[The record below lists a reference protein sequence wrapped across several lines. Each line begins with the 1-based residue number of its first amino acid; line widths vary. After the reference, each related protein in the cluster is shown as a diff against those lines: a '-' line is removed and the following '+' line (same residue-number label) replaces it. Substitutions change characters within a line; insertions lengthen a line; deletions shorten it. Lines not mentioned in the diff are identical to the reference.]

1 MEFITDI
8 IPPAQL
14 TGTVQTITEGGLP
27 FAAVPPVLGAE
38 PVNGPFV
45 TASGLLNLFPIQ
57 QVDDIEYEIEN
68 TDLTGAGEVARY
80 RSWDA
85 VPPIG
90 KRPGIE
96 IIGGNIVP
104 LGWSYRLNEKD
115 LKRYGRLRQALA
127 TGTTA
132 DRADARVVDV
142 LTGDAVRA
150 AAAVQNRLTLAHAD
164 VLKNGSFTL
173 TELGDPESG
182 NALVATFPVP
192 DNQKVTA
199 GVLWSDLTNAV
210 AINNLKA
217 WEAVY
222 AANNN
227 GAVPDE
233 WWIDSTQAAE
243 LVQHAKI
250 LNKLVYAVGTS
261 NATSIPN
268 IDVVNDI
275 LRVHGVQ
282 APVRVVNVQRP
293 PLAGGA
299 ASNVLG
305 GRKVIGV
312 KAGMGRTL
320 FSPPA
325 STSLMPAA
333 AQIEYQAAAGIIAY
347 AQAQVTPAQV
357 MTTAEALAVP
367 VLSNPNALFIAT
379 V

>member
-14 TGTVQTITEGGLP
+14 TGTVQALVDGGLP
-27 FAAVPPVLGAE
+27 FAAVPAPFGQEA
-38 PVNGPFV
+38 NAPFV
-45 TASGLLNLFPIQ
+45 TSAGLPNLFPIQ
-57 QVDDIEYEIEN
+57 QTDDIEYELED
-68 TDLTGAGEVARY
+68 TDLSGAGEVARY

-85 VPPIG
+85 VPPVG
-90 KRPGIE
+90 KRPGIT

-115 LKRYGRLRQALA
+115 LKRYGRLRQAIA
-127 TGTTA
+127 ERG
-132 DRADARVVDV
+132 DDRVVDV
-142 LTGDAVRA
+142 MTRDAVRA
-150 AAAVQNRLTLAHAD
+150 ARAVQNRLTLAHAD
-164 VLKNGSFTL
+164 VLTTGSFTL
-173 TELGDPESG
+173 TELGNVETG

-192 DNQKVTA
+192 STQKVTA
-199 GVLWSDLTNAV
+199 GTLWSDLSNAD
-210 AINNLKA
+210 AITNLKA

-222 AANNN
+222 AGNNG

-233 WWIDSTQAAE
+233 WWVTPTIAAE
-243 LVQHAKI
+243 LVQHTKV
-250 LNKLVYAVGTS
+250 LNKLVYAIGTS

-275 LRVHGVQ
+275 LRVHGVR
-282 APVRVVNVQRP
+282 APIRVVDVQRP
-293 PLAGGA
+293 PLDGGTPT
-299 ASNVLG
+299 SVLSA
-305 GRKVIGV
+305 RKVLGV

-325 STSLMPAA
+325 SVAMMPRDAS
-333 AQIEYQAAAGIIAY
+333 AQIEFTAAAGIVSY
-347 AQAQVTPAQV
+347 AQASARPAQV
-357 MTTAEALAVP
+357 ITTSEALAVP